1 MLVDRK
7 KQLKHFLCFAA
18 VLSSM
23 SLASAEAL
31 VEAWFISGGLQNYQE
46 PNMDLRGPE
55 LGIHMYRLIT
65 HDYAI
70 EAEGFLGLQNYS
82 SHQSG
87 EMNNIPNIDTHWLLL
102 RSSPKLRS
110 WQYGVALHTHHNFFN
125 GTTSLGF
132 GGYNRHSTQIWL
144 PIRWQSDSQNPW
156 VVDTGWLLLGRH
168 FSKLSQAN
176 SQLHDVEN
184 VQKRGAYLQALT
196 TVTANQSRLHPYLRL
211 TWVDKSD
218 KHRLNFDGRVIE
230 VYEPGNTR
238 LQFGLKLRFR

>member
-7 KQLKHFLCFAA
+7 KQLKHILCFAA

-23 SLASAEAL
+23 SLASADAL

-55 LGIHMYRLIT
+55 LGIHMYRPIT
-65 HDYAI
+65 RDYAI

-125 GTTSLGF
+125 GTTSIGF
-132 GGYNRHSTQIWL
+132 GGYNRQSTQIWL

-156 VVDTGWLLLGRH
+156 VLDAGWLLLGRH

>member
-1 MLVDRK
+1 MLVDQK

-23 SLASAEAL
+23 SLASAEAQ

-55 LGIHMYRLIT
+55 LGIHMYRPIT

-70 EAEGFLGLQNYS
+70 EAEGFLGLQSYS
-82 SHQSG
+82 SLQSG

-102 RSSPKLRS
+102 RSSPMLRP
-110 WQYGVALHTHHNFFN
+110 WQYGLALHTHHNFFN

-132 GGYNRHSTQIWL
+132 GGYDRQSMQIWL
-144 PIRWQSDSQNPW
+144 PIRWQSDSQNSW
-156 VVDTGWLLLGRH
+156 VLDAGWLLLGKH
-168 FSKLSQAN
+168 LSKLSQAN

-184 VQKRGAYLQALT
+184 MQKRGAYLQALT
-196 TVTANQSRLHPYLRL
+196 TLTVNQSRLHPYLRL

-218 KHRLNFDGRVIE
+218 KYRLNFDGRVIE

-238 LQFGLKLRFR
+238 LQLGLKLRFR